1 MCCTSSVSS
10 TVKRRKH
17 LFVEEQREANEI
29 IMYMI
34 GSVHCTFPL
43 VKHCNWLF
51 NSTQSQLFA
60 LCRFAVK
67 GFVFFLVKP
76 QCEYTD
82 ESQLGPL
89 CMSCSGMYTQQLNY
103 YCKTMLKNSVLEL
116 RARSALRACL
126 ESRKFWDGV
135 CSTDKSLSEV
145 LILFIELRVQYMKT
159 VSSEHVENMLCAQIV
174 FFFCFDIQN
183 NLCSQH
189 VLNGCALDKQSLRN
203 KSVNKEHCTKK

>member
-1 MCCTSSVSS
+1 
-10 TVKRRKH
+10 
-17 LFVEEQREANEI
+17 
-29 IMYMI
+29 MI

-82 ESQLGPL
+82 GPL

-103 YCKTMLKNSVLEL
+103 YCKTMLKNSALEL

-126 ESRKFWDGV
+126 ESREFWDGV
-135 CSTDKSLSEV
+135 LCSIFL
-145 LILFIELRVQYMKT
+145 LRWLRGYFRVSMYPRSWITSSKIWRIRIFFSKFKISCEKKLLL
-159 VSSEHVENMLCAQIV
+159 VSSMGYWRGNCRPKSKKVAPNFGYVIH
-174 FFFCFDIQN
+174 
-183 NLCSQH
+183 
-189 VLNGCALDKQSLRN
+189 LRIF
-203 KSVNKEHCTKK
+203 

>member
-1 MCCTSSVSS
+1 MAVCTVLFLLWN
-10 TVKRRKH
+10 TV
-17 LFVEEQREANEI
+17 I
-29 IMYMI
+29 DY
-34 GSVHCTFPL
+34 
-43 VKHCNWLF
+43 
-51 NSTQSQLFA
+51 STQLRVNCLLFA
-60 LCRFAVK
+60 DLLSKALF
-67 GFVFFLVKP
+67 FFLVKP

-174 FFFCFDIQN
+174 FCFCFDIQN

-189 VLNGCALDKQSLRN
+189 VLNMFMYWTRN
-203 KSVNKEHCTKK
+203 SMNNLLSYYCGLVDARISYSKKDLPVFCCIGLNYSAYWTVRT